1 MAFEEP
7 QTINV
12 GAALRDIEAVG
23 DDRTSQADWL
33 KERKIDPDARIRLT
47 KVSHMR
53 YQHPDLDELNR
64 FMLGKRVE
72 TKSQSNV
79 LMSYYLKLT

>member
-23 DDRTSQADWL
+23 DDRGSQADWL
-33 KERKIDPDARIRLT
+33 KDRKIDPDARIRLT
-47 KVSHMR
+47 KLSHMR
-53 YQHPDLDELNR
+53 YQHPDLDEIHR

-72 TKSQSNV
+72 TQF
-79 LMSYYLKLT
+79 